1 MRMKRMKKIAA
12 FLLTLVMVCSLTAC
26 GSTPGAESGSSDSSD
41 NSSSGS
47 DNTLVVVTWG
57 GELET
62 ALKKAADGFEKENN
76 CTIQWES
83 GPDYS
88 KVKSMVDAGDVQW
101 DVMTCDADFA
111 YRGGSQGLLEKMD
124 YNIISKDGIEDSCSD
139 YGVPSYTWANVIAY
153 NSSKYSADNAPQ
165 TWAEFWDT
173 EKYPGERTF
182 YKSPYET
189 LEVALLADGVAKE
202 DIYPID
208 VDRALKSLDKI
219 KDKVST
225 WWESGAQPQ
234 QMLSSGQVDLA
245 EAWAGRITSAKK
257 EGATVDVVMNE
268 AIVVTDQWVV
278 PKGTKHKEL
287 AMKFLNFITSAEA
300 GKTFS
305 ENITYGPANQKA
317 YDLLD
322 AAIVDTLPSAPKYQ
336 DQVVTYNAEYW
347 AENYEEVNEKFQAWL
362 LE

>member
-1 MRMKRMKKIAA
+1 MKKVIT
-12 FLLTLVMVCSLTAC
+12 FMMVIVMVLSMTAC
-26 GSTPGAESGSSDSSD
+26 GSSSEDTKTADGSTT
-41 NSSSGS
+41 GGGE
-47 DNTLVVVTWG
+47 TLVVVTWG

-62 ALKKAADGFEKENN
+62 ALKKAAAGFEEKNN

-83 GPDYS
+83 ATDYA
-88 KVKSMVDAGDVQW
+88 KLKSMVDAGDVQW
-101 DVMTCDADFA
+101 DVVTCDADFV

-124 YNIISKDGIEDSCSD
+124 YNVISKDGIEESCSE

-153 NSSKYSADNAPQ
+153 NSSKYTAETAPQ

-173 EKYPGERTF
+173 DKYPGERTF

-208 VDRALKSLDKI
+208 VDRALKSLDKL
-219 KDKVST
+219 KSKVST

-245 EAWAGRITSAKK
+245 EAWAGRITSAKA
-257 EGATVDVVMNE
+257 EGASVDVVMNE
-268 AIVVTDQWVV
+268 AVVVTDQWVV
-278 PKGTKHKEL
+278 PKGSKHKDL
-287 AMKFLNFITSAEA
+287 AMKFLSFMTSAEA

-322 AAIVDTLPSAPKYQ
+322 SSIIDTLPSSPKYK
-336 DQVVTYNAEYW
+336 DQVLTYDAKYW
-347 AENYEEVNEKFQAWL
+347 AENYDSVNEKFQAWL